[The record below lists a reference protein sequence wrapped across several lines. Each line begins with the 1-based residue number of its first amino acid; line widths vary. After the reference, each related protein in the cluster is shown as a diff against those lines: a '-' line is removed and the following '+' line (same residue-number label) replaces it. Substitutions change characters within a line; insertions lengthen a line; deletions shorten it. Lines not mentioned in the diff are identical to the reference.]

1 MNSVEKAPPDSKPK
15 LTRIACHVCGYDSPE
30 GMGTYS
36 LPFGV
41 TSDCRP
47 WPDPVAVAFCAQCG
61 SVQAPANFAWRKKV
75 NSIYEKYDT
84 YKAAGGKEQKIAEPI
99 PGGGLQARSEA
110 LVEWLSL
117 LKKLPEEG
125 GAIDIG
131 CGRGSFLEAFGK
143 RYPKWGLHG
152 TEFDQKNSDLL
163 RRIPGFQG
171 LQTGG
176 FQNISGHFDFLSMI
190 HVLEHVEHP
199 VSCLQVLREKA
210 KPGALLL
217 VQVPDWQ
224 ANPFALAIADH
235 ATHFTPSSLLA
246 VTKAAGWEAV
256 MPVASVVPK
265 ELTLLVRVGKVALGF
280 PKTDSKGEESLLVGR
295 LDWLGKVLRKA
306 RMISLKARPFGI
318 FGTAVAGTWLAE
330 HCRDHLRF
338 FVDEDPDRI
347 GGEHLGVPIVSPT
360 QVPQDA
366 DVLIGMSPQIADRLL
381 EKYKDSRARFHGVPP
396 LETS

>member
-1 MNSVEKAPPDSKPK
+1 
-15 LTRIACHVCGYDSPE
+15 
-30 GMGTYS
+30 MGTYS

-84 YKAAGGKEQKIAEPI
+84 YKAAGGKEQKIGKPVS
-99 PGGGLQARSEA
+99 GGGLQARSEA
-110 LVEWLSL
+110 LVEWLSS
-117 LKKLPEEG
+117 LKKLPKEG

-152 TEFDQKNSDLL
+152 TEFDQRNSDLL
-163 RRIPGFQG
+163 RRIPGFHG

-176 FQNISGHFDFLSMI
+176 FQNISGQFDFLSMI

-256 MPVASVVPK
+256 MPVANVVPK
-265 ELTLLVRVGKVALGF
+265 ELTLLARVGKVALGF
-280 PKTDSKGEESLLVGR
+280 PKTDSKGEEPLLVGR

-306 RMISLKARPFGI
+306 RMISLKARHFGI
-318 FGTAVAGTWLAE
+318 FGTAVAGTWLAL

-347 GGEHLGVPIVSPT
+347 GGEHLGVPILSPT
-360 QVPQDA
+360 QIPQDA

-381 EKYKDSRARFHGVPP
+381 EKYKDSRARFHGVPL

>member
-1 MNSVEKAPPDSKPK
+1 MTSVEKARPDSKPK
-15 LTRIACHVCGYDSPE
+15 LTRIVCHVCGYDSPE
-30 GMGTYS
+30 GMETYS

-41 TSDCRP
+41 TSDCRR

-61 SVQAPANFAWRKKV
+61 SVQAPIDFAWRKKV

-84 YKAAGGKEQKIAEPI
+84 YKAAGGKEQKIAEPVS
-99 PGGGLQARSEA
+99 GGGLQGRSEA
-110 LVEWLSL
+110 LVEWVSS
-117 LKKLPEEG
+117 LKKLPKEG

-152 TEFDQKNSDLL
+152 NEFDQKNSDLL

-176 FQNISGHFDFLSMI
+176 FQNISGQFDFLSMI

-224 ANPFALAIADH
+224 ANPFALAIVDH
-235 ATHFTPSSLLA
+235 ATHFTSSSLLA
-246 VTKAAGWEAV
+246 VAKAAGWESV
-256 MPVASVVPK
+256 GPVANVIPK
-265 ELTLLVRVGKVALGF
+265 ELTLLVRAGKVALGF
-280 PKTDSKGEESLLVGR
+280 PKTDSKKEEPKLVGC
-295 LDWLGKVLRKA
+295 LEWLGKVIQKA
-306 RMISLKARPFGI
+306 REISLNSRSFGI
-318 FGTAVAGTWLAE
+318 FGTAVAGTFLAE
-330 HCRDHLRF
+330 NCRDHLRF

-347 GGEHLGVPIVSPT
+347 GREHFGVPILSPT

-366 DVLIGMSPQIADRLL
+366 DVLMGISPVIGERLL
-381 EKYKDSRARFHGVPP
+381 KKYKNSRARFHGVPP
-396 LETS
+396 LEPS